1 MEPGSRTITDLI
13 KVAET
18 YALLAVAEALQ
29 FSLGQGLA
37 RGAAADSCATSLDRA
52 ANGEYLAQRLIQVCV
67 RRIWHRPVASNTELK
82 MQRAAAASTTSK
94 MSTPESPR
102 SRSGFSSASLMSA
115 GEAATLRAN
124 SPMAAAG
131 LSTRPLAVSGP
142 LLDSGTISVASGPQR
157 RRTAGAELPH

>member
-1 MEPGSRTITDLI
+1 MEAGSLTIADLI

-52 ANGEYLAQRLIQVCV
+52 ANGEYLAQRLIQACV

-94 MSTPESPR
+94 MT
-102 SRSGFSSASLMSA
+102 
-115 GEAATLRAN
+115 
-124 SPMAAAG
+124 
-131 LSTRPLAVSGP
+131 
-142 LLDSGTISVASGPQR
+142 
-157 RRTAGAELPH
+157 